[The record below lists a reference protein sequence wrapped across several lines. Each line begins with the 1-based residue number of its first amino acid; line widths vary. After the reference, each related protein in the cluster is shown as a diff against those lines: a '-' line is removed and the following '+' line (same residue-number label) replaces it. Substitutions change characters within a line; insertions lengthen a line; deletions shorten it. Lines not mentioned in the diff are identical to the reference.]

1 MMSMRVL
8 GLMPICLAALG
19 QDFSQIAI
27 EKVGG
32 GYRYLEGPVWAKE
45 GYLLF
50 SDSPSGRIIR
60 LTPGEG
66 GGPSTFRPRVGGP
79 MGNTFDAQG
88 RFYSCE
94 SKARR
99 VTRTDKRGAIETIAD
114 KWEGKRLNGP
124 NDVVVRKDGHIYFT
138 DPAFGAANDSRE
150 LDFYGV
156 YHLPPKGP
164 MEVIAK
170 PKGRPNGIA
179 ISPNGKSL
187 YVANS
192 DERNIRAYDI
202 DKNGAA
208 SGERVF
214 VKDIDGVP
222 DGIRFD
228 EKGNLYVACKGVAIY
243 SPDAKLLYFMET
255 SEPASNMA
263 FGDGDMQG
271 LYITARTSLYHVR
284 LTVRGAVQY

>member
-1 MMSMRVL
+1 MRLL
-8 GLMPICLAALG
+8 GLALACSSAG
-19 QDFSQIAI
+19 AQDFSQIAI

-32 GYRYLEGPVWAKE
+32 GYRYLEGPVWAKD

-66 GGPSTFRPRVGGP
+66 GGPSVFRPQAGGP

-94 SKARR
+94 SKARK
-99 VTRTDKRGAIETIAD
+99 VTRTDKKGVIETIAE

-124 NDVVVRKDGHIYFT
+124 NDIVVRKDGHVYFT
-138 DPAFGAANDSRE
+138 DPAFGAASDTRD
-150 LDFYGV
+150 LDFHGV
-156 YHLPPKGP
+156 YHIPPKGP
-164 MEVIAK
+164 MELIAK
-170 PKGRPNGIA
+170 FKSRPNGIA
-179 ISPNGKSL
+179 ISPNGKAL
-187 YVANS
+187 YVSNS
-192 DERNIRAYDI
+192 DERNVRAFDI
-202 DKNGAA
+202 DKSGAA